1 MNNPAQ
7 YGRNGDNTMVHMS
20 NGEVAGLE
28 ALARAN
34 GTNLTTNPVTGY
46 PEAFNLVP
54 TLAGIAGGM
63 IAGPWGAALGSGAA
77 TTAQTGSLEQGL
89 AAAAMSGAGSAIGGN
104 LAAEAGT
111 QAATDAAGAAITP
124 SDTLVSAAT
133 PTGGA
138 PVFGTMPTP
147 TPTPS
152 TFGGAAMTGAP
163 ATSAGTLGNTVTGSG
178 ITNTTAGYSPMEAN
192 LYPELAPSTMD
203 TMTAGVS
210 DFATKAGDT
219 MAGAKNV
226 FSDTDK
232 TTAFLKAN
240 QGNIM
245 LGGAG
250 MAGQAAL
257 EDAEAKKTAE
267 QKMEA
272 DKFGE
277 AQRSWQQI
285 ASTYGKYGKAPTA
298 GMRDYASRYGV
309 NFREGRQ
316 VKSPEQQAYEDQV
329 MERYRSQVAEEPAYT
344 RIPVEIL
351 DYFGV
356 KDPYRL
362 RRAMDANKEE
372 APVDK
377 RAAGGYLE
385 GGIASLK
392 GDGMSDSVPAKIDGS
407 QPAALS
413 TGEYVIPADVVSHL
427 GNGSSDDGAVRLD
440 EMLDRVRMAR
450 TGTEDQAPQIEA
462 DKYLPA

>member
-1 MNNPAQ
+1 MSIQELAK
-7 YGRNGDNTMVHMS
+7 YGRNGDNMMMHVS
-20 NGEVAGLE
+20 DREVAGLD

-34 GTNLTTNPVTGY
+34 GTELTRNPVTGA
-46 PEAFNLVP
+46 PEAFNLLP
-54 TLAGIAGGM
+54 TIAGIAGGM
-63 IAGPWGAALGSGAA
+63 LGGPLGAAAASGAV
-77 TTAQTGSLEQGL
+77 TTAQTGSIEQGL

-104 LAAEAGT
+104 LAEIGAGT
-111 QAATDAAGAAITP
+111 TDAAGNAIAGSAGETVTSTVP
-124 SDTLVSAAT
+124 QVAPTAGFSDSMANTLVSPPTA
-133 PTGGA
+133 TGGA
-138 PVFGTMPTP
+138 PVYQAPQIAPNTMPP
-147 TPTPS
+147 N
-152 TFGGAAMTGAP
+152 AIDTG
-163 ATSAGTLGNTVTGSG
+163 LN
-178 ITNTTAGYSPMEAN
+178 NLTAGN
-192 LYPELAPSTMD
+192 LSQSAS
-203 TMTAGVS
+203 
-210 DFATKAGDT
+210 DT
-219 MAGAKNV
+219 MAGAKDV
-226 FSDTDK
+226 FSNTDN

-240 QGNIM
+240 QGNIA
-245 LGGAG
+245 LGGMG

-257 EDAEAKKTAE
+257 EDAEAQKNAQ

-285 ASTYGKYGKAPTA
+285 ASTYGKYGKSPTA
-298 GMRDYASRYGV
+298 GMQSYASKYGV

-329 MERYRSQVAEEPAYT
+329 MERYRAQVAEEPAYT

-362 RRAMDANKEE
+362 RRAIEADKQE

-392 GDGMSDSVPAKIDGS
+392 GDGMSDSVPAQIDGS

-413 TGEYVIPADVVSHL
+413 TGEYVVPADVVSHL

>member
-1 MNNPAQ
+1 MSNPAQ
-7 YGRNGDNTMVHMS
+7 YGRYGDNTMVHMS

-54 TLAGIAGGM
+54 TIAGIAGGM
-63 IAGPWGAALGSGAA
+63 LGGPLGAAAGSGLA

-89 AAAAMSGAGSAIGGN
+89 MSAAMAGAGSAIGGN
-104 LAAEAGT
+104 LAEIGAGT
-111 QAATDAAGAAITP
+111 TDAAGNAIAGSAGETVTSTVP
-124 SDTLVSAAT
+124 QVAPTAGFSDSMANTLVSPAT
-133 PTGGA
+133 TTGGA
-138 PVFGTMPTP
+138 PVYQAPQIAPNTMPP
-147 TPTPS
+147 N
-152 TFGGAAMTGAP
+152 AIDTG
-163 ATSAGTLGNTVTGSG
+163 LN
-178 ITNTTAGYSPMEAN
+178 NLTAGN
-192 LYPELAPSTMD
+192 LTTNASN
-203 TMTAGVS
+203 
-210 DFATKAGDT
+210 T
-219 MAGAKNV
+219 MAGAKDV
-226 FSDTDK
+226 FSNTDK
-232 TTAFLKAN
+232 TTQFLKAN
-240 QGNIM
+240 QGNII

-257 EDAEAKKTAE
+257 EDEAAQKDALKK
-267 QKMEA
+267 KEA
-272 DKFGE
+272 DDY
-277 AQRSWQQI
+277 AQNQRSWQQI
-285 ASTYGKYGKAPTA
+285 ASTYGKYGKSPTA
-298 GMRDYASRYGV
+298 GMQSYASKYGV